1 MVSRVVIA
9 VLIILVVALVI
20 KLVMDSRRGE
30 SEADYSLPPPE
41 TLDARDVAAFIDVE
55 ATTFRVRT
63 TRDVLPGGYSAAM
76 TPLLVDWDKSDVSPG
91 GEILLLNIN
100 HGGNPVSGVTE
111 LRSAVIRPDRIKK
124 VQFVMVPLGGPEA
137 ISHGMVRFIFEE
149 GGAEFSGGDRG
160 VAGKPEKLEDLM
172 ISWEAWRAP
181 GVDYKMMKGM
191 DPETYELTC
200 RAYSGPQRFLED
212 ALMNRDWNV
221 FELNLPGGRE
231 GYIELFKVALALG
244 DGASRHS
251 IVWMIEDAERK
262 WKEEGLDSETVN
274 DAVPEVWR
282 ALKERAG
289 AGSAPVDDPRA
300 DMTGRTGYQS
310 LIRSC
315 ATMALYSVDLTVA
328 RLIEAGY
335 PHEGMRPT
343 QKPDMQEEPAWMVEL
358 GSADI
363 AGILK
368 RTPKALAYAR
378 ANPTVIPGNIPKAL
392 EEAGL
397 FVMENGKPW
406 NKRYSMQGDTP
417 WGHRWQLLIR

>member
-1 MVSRVVIA
+1 
-9 VLIILVVALVI
+9 
-20 KLVMDSRRGE
+20 
-30 SEADYSLPPPE
+30 
-41 TLDARDVAAFIDVE
+41 
-55 ATTFRVRT
+55 
-63 TRDVLPGGYSAAM
+63 
-76 TPLLVDWDKSDVSPG
+76 
-91 GEILLLNIN
+91 
-100 HGGNPVSGVTE
+100 
-111 LRSAVIRPDRIKK
+111 
-124 VQFVMVPLGGPEA
+124 
-137 ISHGMVRFIFEE
+137 
-149 GGAEFSGGDRG
+149 
-160 VAGKPEKLEDLM
+160 
-172 ISWEAWRAP
+172 
-181 GVDYKMMKGM
+181 
-191 DPETYELTC
+191 
-200 RAYSGPQRFLED
+200 
-212 ALMNRDWNV
+212 MNRDWNV

-231 GYIELFKVALALG
+231 GYIELLKVALALG

-262 WKEEGLDSETVN
+262 WKEEGLDSETVQ

-289 AGSAPVDDPRA
+289 AGSAPDGDPRA
-300 DMTGRTGYQS
+300 DMTGKTGYQS

-343 QKPDMQEEPAWMVEL
+343 QNPEMQEELAWMVEL

-368 RTPKALAYAR
+368 RTPKALSYAR
-378 ANPTVIPGNIPKAL
+378 ENPTVIPGNIPKAL

-406 NKRYSMQGDTP
+406 NKRYSMMAETP